1 MNPHRPV
8 NLPLPRLAMAM
19 PITAVA
25 SILHRITGVVLF
37 VGMIFVFYLLD
48 LAMGSAA
55 GFDEAAA
62 MANSPL
68 GKFGVWVLSTG
79 LAYHVV
85 AGVRHLLLDFH
96 VGDTLVGGRVGAWIS
111 IVAGVAAGVIV
122 AVLLW

>member
-1 MNPHRPV
+1 MNPDRPV

-19 PITAVA
+19 PITALA

-37 VGMIFVFYLLD
+37 VGMMFVFYLLD
-48 LAMGSAA
+48 LAMASPA

-62 MANSPL
+62 VVGSPL

-79 LAYHVV
+79 LAYHLV

-96 VGDTLVGGRVGAWIS
+96 VGDTLLGGRVGAWTS
-111 IVAGVAAGVIV
+111 IVAGIAAGVTMV
-122 AVLLW
+122 VLLW